1 MTIWEILAALI
12 WTIYLRKVSVSNLA
26 FIAFISSEGVVTDAA
41 ACVYVAL
48 LGHWT
53 DHIAA
58 TLLHI
63 NTQKT
68 QILFRHENIKEK
80 LCMCI
85 TQTCILVQRFS
96 HGFVS
101 TKWAWQLYMYAW
113 VERRTSTCYSGHHCI
128 HVPLIDVAIKDENT
142 TKSRYLFCMLR
153 SKDCRWTNIIK

>member
-1 MTIWEILAALI
+1 MSAEIKATFMTIWEILAALI

-48 LGHWT
+48 LGHWA

-128 HVPLIDVAIKDENT
+128 MPCSPN
-142 TKSRYLFCMLR
+142 RC
-153 SKDCRWTNIIK
+153 CN